1 MKNMILEETM
11 NRNDYIKENYKR
23 YTIRFSYDNELDIIE
38 HLKLKKSV
46 KNYLKR
52 LIEQDMKIEEALERE
67 RIINGFDFR

>member
-1 MKNMILEETM
+1 MM

-52 LIEQDMKIEEALERE
+52 LIQQDMKIEEALERE

>member
-1 MKNMILEETM
+1 M

-52 LIEQDMKIEEALERE
+52 LIEQDIKIEEALERE
-67 RIINGFDFR
+67 RIFNGFDFR

>member
-1 MKNMILEETM
+1 MM
-11 NRNDYIKENYKR
+11 NRNDYIKKNYKR

>member
-1 MKNMILEETM
+1 M

-52 LIEQDMKIEEALERE
+52 LIEQDMRIEEALERE

>member
-1 MKNMILEETM
+1 M

>member
-1 MKNMILEETM
+1 M

-23 YTIRFSYDNELDIIE
+23 YTIRFSYNEELDIIE

>member
-1 MKNMILEETM
+1 M

-23 YTIRFSYDNELDIIE
+23 YTIRFSYNEELDIIE

-52 LIEQDMKIEEALERE
+52 LIQQDMKIEEALERE

>member
-1 MKNMILEETM
+1 M

-23 YTIRFSYDNELDIIE
+23 YTIRFSYDSELDIIE

-52 LIEQDMKIEEALERE
+52 LIEQDIKIEEALERE

>member
-1 MKNMILEETM
+1 M

-52 LIEQDMKIEEALERE
+52 LIQQDMKIEEALERE